1 MEGVYFSPEHCHASP
16 CDLVELDLGHVN
28 CELHPGPV
36 DEVGGEARRQAQD
49 QQKQTFE
56 EQETNYVLGKTDST
70 SNKAFNRLDTLL
82 L

>member
-1 MEGVYFSPEHCHASP
+1 M
-16 CDLVELDLGHVN
+16 ELDLGHVN

-49 QQKQTFE
+49 QQEQTFE
-56 EQETNYVLGKTDST
+56 EQETNYVLGKTEIVRRMRRSI
-70 SNKAFNRLDTLL
+70 DTLL